1 MRVPGKRIW
10 RGRSD
15 PVVLFSRRVGQ
26 LSFSKHYSKR
36 VKVMAPVSH
45 PDKDV
50 DTPDGGED
58 CLIMGLGGGFEV
70 FPSM

>member
-1 MRVPGKRIW
+1 M
-10 RGRSD
+10 
-15 PVVLFSRRVGQ
+15 FSRRVGQ

-50 DTPDGGED
+50 DAPDGGEG
-58 CLIMGLGGGFEV
+58 CFIMALGGGLDVF